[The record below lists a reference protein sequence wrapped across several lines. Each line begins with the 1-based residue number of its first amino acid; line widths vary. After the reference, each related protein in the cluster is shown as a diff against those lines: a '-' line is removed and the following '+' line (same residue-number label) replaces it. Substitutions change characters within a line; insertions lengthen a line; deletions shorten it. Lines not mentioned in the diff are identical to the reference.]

1 MCLGFSETT
10 RSLAVVVLVV
20 VVVVVVVA
28 KKPVISVSESL
39 TAISCIRDT
48 RSA

>member
-10 RSLAVVVLVV
+10 RSLAVVVL
-20 VVVVVVVA
+20 VVVVVVA